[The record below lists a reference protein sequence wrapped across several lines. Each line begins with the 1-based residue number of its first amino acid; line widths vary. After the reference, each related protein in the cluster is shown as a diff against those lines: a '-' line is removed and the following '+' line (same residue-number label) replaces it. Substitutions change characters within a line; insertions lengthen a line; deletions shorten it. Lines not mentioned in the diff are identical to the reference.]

1 MKILG
6 IDLICKWISL
16 FFIALPL
23 PIVLLIPFVIGN
35 YSLIY
40 SNGYLVYFSFYSLIT
55 FFFLKWTSFTYTI
68 HVINNKLV
76 VKSWITKGYY
86 LDKKNAG
93 RIDVNPISVL
103 STFFKLYKIQLN
115 ERTLLIQYNRPI
127 SFLDRFFR
135 NGEISKEIEN
145 NLANALNK
153 TNYEKS
159 F

>member
-1 MKILG
+1 M
-6 IDLICKWISL
+6 
-16 FFIALPL
+16 
-23 PIVLLIPFVIGN
+23 IPFVIGN